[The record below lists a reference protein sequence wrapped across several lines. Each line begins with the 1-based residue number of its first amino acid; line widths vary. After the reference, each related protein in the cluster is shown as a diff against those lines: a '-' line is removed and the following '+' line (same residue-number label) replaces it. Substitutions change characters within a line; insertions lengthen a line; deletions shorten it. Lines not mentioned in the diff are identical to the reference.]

1 MKKKLSA
8 LACLL
13 LFVSSILS
21 SRGIGEDSNAMSL
34 QLIALE
40 GARQAM
46 LEAQLSEIVTRVD
59 ELLADIATNENVSE
73 AVTTSASEMRNRLE
87 AIRQMRLVPARELL
101 NQAMKD
107 QQKTTAARQYIELA
121 ARDLASL
128 LLQAGIS
135 QASEV
140 FAMELREII
149 TAQEKLQEIA
159 GSTLDETANQSM
171 VKQQNDLAERV
182 AALTSELAVVDQTT
196 GNPLAAVRLA
206 RARKVV
212 EQGKVAESMRQVGA
226 LRATAPLKVE
236 TLHAETL
243 SHLRQS
249 LLKLRP
255 DASLEELVRARN
267 IVQEIIDTQHALR
280 TKIATLTSMNF
291 EDQKEGLQLQQQRL
305 LIPLREFG
313 ASIEIGI
320 PRQLAQQA
328 GGEAVE
334 ALQNSAVGAVL
345 AAQVQIEDA
354 MALARLQ
361 INNQIDRMSSL
372 SQTRRKML
380 DAAARM
386 KSLAELRDRVESIR
400 INAYEM
406 ATTEQDLTSIAT
418 AQQQLTQDIAR
429 FQSQLPKDDYF
440 ASAITHPLR
449 KAAGTGEA
457 AIKPLRDSNI
467 DEVMPHWFKLEE
479 TLDEALDI
487 ATGELSVREKLLT
500 FSQAST
506 DIRQMGAS
514 LEDIQSEL
522 ASVRTEVE
530 SAQRD
535 GRTVLDLTDQQ
546 SILTQAA
553 QQVQETIGMIA
564 EAQPMNEPVNMA
576 VEHMDKAIEDLRQ
589 DRPETALESVDK
601 AIANLEA
608 GHETKTRLVEQLELI
623 PMELNSALELKGR
636 AMDILQRQIELRERT
651 NVAAEKEFE
660 RFIDEQDV
668 IHTDTKVMISHTVAP
683 KVVSA
688 FRIASDEMAAVI
700 ENLKKSERGLAVE
713 RQQIAE
719 LALREG
725 IQILDQFISALI
737 LAAENKEDNDEVVA
751 FLDGIQSLILLTA
764 AQRELLELTQQTPDS
779 LLPIYEQKEIEFSSR
794 AMEISLGPNIL
805 TLEGRIAG
813 WEHIEAAAQAM
824 DQAAGTLK
832 SRTKAPTIKHQQKA
846 EKELRIAI
854 AMNVFELAMAL
865 KPPKLEE
872 LADLPDLDPK
882 GHWFNFIKGSPAGAI
897 VTGKKGE
904 WNSLVERERSA
915 LHENF
920 ARELPLEYRQLLKD
934 YYQSLAK

>member
-8 LACLL
+8 LVF
-13 LFVSSILS
+13 LFLIVSSVLS
-21 SRGIGEDSNAMSL
+21 SRGIGEESNAMSL

-46 LEAQLSEIVTRVD
+46 LQAQLSEIVTRVD
-59 ELLADIATNENVSE
+59 ELLADIASNENVSE
-73 AVTTSASEMRNRLE
+73 AVTTSASEIRNRLE

-101 NQAMKD
+101 NQALKD
-107 QQKTTAARQYIELA
+107 QQKTTTARQYIELA

-149 TAQEKLQEIA
+149 TAQEQLQEMA
-159 GSTLDETANQSM
+159 VPTLDGSVNRSI
-171 VKQQNDLAERV
+171 VKQQNDLAERL
-182 AALTSELAVVDQTT
+182 AALTSDLAAIDRTT

-206 RARKVV
+206 RARKIVT
-212 EQGKVAESMRQVGA
+212 QGKVVESMRKAGA
-226 LRATAPLKVE
+226 LRTTAPLDVE
-236 TLHAETL
+236 ALQAEAL
-243 SHLRQS
+243 RHLRQS
-249 LLKLRP
+249 LIKLRP
-255 DASLEELVRARN
+255 EASLEELVRARN
-267 IVQEIIDTQHALR
+267 MVQEIIDAQRALR
-280 TKIATLTSMNF
+280 TKIATLTSEKF
-291 EDQKEGLQLQQQRL
+291 QGRQEGLRLQQKRM
-305 LIPLREFG
+305 LIPLRELVG
-313 ASIEIGI
+313 YIEIGI
-320 PRQLAQQA
+320 PMQVAKQA
-328 GGEAVE
+328 NRDVAEAM
-334 ALQNSAVGAVL
+334 QSGISDAVL
-345 AAQVQIEDA
+345 AAQVRIEDA
-354 MALARLQ
+354 MVLARVQ
-361 INNQIDRMSSL
+361 INNQIDRMNSL
-372 SQTRRKML
+372 SRTRRMML

-386 KSLAELRDRVESIR
+386 KSLTELRNRAESIR
-400 INAYEM
+400 INAYEI
-406 ATTEQDLTSIAT
+406 ATTPQGLAGVAT
-418 AQQQLTQDIAR
+418 AQQQLAQDISR
-429 FQSQLPKDDYF
+429 FQSQLPEDDHF
-440 ASAITHPLR
+440 ASAITQPLR
-449 KAAGTGEA
+449 KAAGVGDA
-457 AIKPLRDSNI
+457 AIKPLRDNNI
-467 DEVMPHWFKLEE
+467 DEVMTHWFKLEE

-487 ATGELSVREKLLT
+487 AAGELSVREKLWI
-500 FSQAST
+500 FSQAAT
-506 DIRQMGAS
+506 DIRQVGIS
-514 LEDIQSEL
+514 LEDIRNEL
-522 ASVRTEVE
+522 VSVRTEVE

-535 GRTVLDLTDQQ
+535 ERTVLDLTDQQ
-546 SILTQAA
+546 SILTQATL
-553 QQVQETIGMIA
+553 QLQETVGMIA

-601 AIANLEA
+601 AIANLETS
-608 GHETKTRLVEQLELI
+608 HETKTRLVEQLELI

-683 KVVSA
+683 KIVSA

-700 ENLKKSERGLAVE
+700 ENLKQSGRGLAVE

-725 IQILDQFISALI
+725 IHILDQFISALI
-737 LAAENKEDNDEVVA
+737 LAAENKDDNDEVVA

-764 AQRELLELTQQTPDS
+764 TQKELLELTQQTPDS
-779 LLPIYEQKEIEFSSR
+779 LLPIYEQKEIEISSR
-794 AMEISLGPNIL
+794 AMEISLGSNIL

-813 WEHIEAAAQAM
+813 WEHIETAAQAM

-832 SRTKAPTIKHQQKA
+832 SRAKAPTIKHQQKA

-865 KPPKLEE
+865 KPPKLEK
-872 LADLPDLDPK
+872 LADLPDLDPP
-882 GHWFNFIKGSPAGAI
+882 GHWFNFIKGNPAGAI
-897 VTGKKGE
+897 VTGGKGE